1 MSNFTIK
8 LGLLGLLVLL
18 CLSLTAQTKE
28 YKIAAVGFYNF
39 ENLFDTIDTPDVRDT
54 EFTPNGGKGWNT
66 SKYQEKLGNLAYV
79 INSMGVEKAA
89 SGISVL
95 GVSEIENVS
104 VLEDLVA
111 HPALADKDFG
121 IIHHDSPDERGIDV
135 ALLYRKNHFVV
146 DNMETFYVELFRD
159 NGEIN
164 YTRDVLLVSGMLDG
178 EKMHFLVNH
187 WPSRSGGEKRSEPG
201 RAKAADVN
209 RMVLDSLYTSDP
221 NAKIIVMGDLN
232 DNPTNVSVTEHLGA
246 AVKMKELKF
255 KDMYNPMGELFKKG
269 YGSNAWRDSWSLFD
283 QAIVSKPLLDNKN
296 NGYKFYRAVIHNKQF
311 LKQPIGQYKG
321 YPYRTFVGS
330 AYQGGYSDHFPV
342 YVYLIKEVS

>member
-1 MSNFTIK
+1 MTNFITKFGICA
-8 LGLLGLLVLL
+8 LLLTL
-18 CLSLTAQTKE
+18 CLSLSAQSKE

-39 ENLFDTIDTPDVRDT
+39 ENLFDTIDTPDVNDT

-79 INSMGVEKAA
+79 INSMGTDKAA
-89 SGISVL
+89 AGISVL
-95 GVSEIENVS
+95 GVSEIENVL

-111 HPALADKDFG
+111 HPALEKKDFG

-135 ALLYRKNHFVV
+135 ALLYRKNHFTVE
-146 DNMETFYVELFRD
+146 NTETFYVELFRD
-159 NGEIN
+159 DGSIN
-164 YTRDVLLVSGMLDG
+164 YTRDVMLVSGFLDG
-178 EKMHFLVNH
+178 DKMHFLVNH
-187 WPSRSGGEKRSEPG
+187 WPSRSGGEKRSEGG

-209 RMVLDSLYTSDP
+209 RMVLDSLYANEPD
-221 NAKIIVMGDLN
+221 AKIIVMGDLN

-246 AVKMKELKF
+246 ANKMKELKH
-255 KDMYNPMGELFKKG
+255 KDIFNPMGELFKKG

-283 QAIVSKPLLDNKN
+283 QVIVSKPLLENKN
-296 NGYKFYRAVIHNKQF
+296 NGYKFFKAEIHSKQF

-321 YPYRTFVGS
+321 YPFRTFVGS

-342 YVYLIKEVS
+342 YLYLIKEVG